1 MITIGLT
8 GGIGSG
14 KSTVSA
20 GFVQRGAALIDADAI
35 VREQQVPS
43 SPVFAEM
50 VERFGSGIVAPDGT
64 LDRGAVAAMVFND
77 PDALADL
84 NSITHPPVGSE
95 IRRRLGEL
103 EGTDRLV
110 VLDIPLLGEGL
121 ARGRPPRYP
130 TSGILVVDTPIDVA
144 VERLVASRGFS
155 ADDARARIAAQLP
168 RDERLAIADW
178 VIDNSGSV
186 DELEIAIEAAFTW
199 AGALPHVPALSD
211 QPGDQ

>member
-43 SPVFAEM
+43 SPVFAAM
-50 VERFGSGIVAPDGT
+50 VERFGAGIVAPDGT
-64 LDRGAVAAMVFND
+64 LDRGAVADLVFSD
-77 PDALADL
+77 GEALADL
-84 NSITHPPVGSE
+84 NAITHPPVGRE

-103 EGTDRLV
+103 AATDRLV

-121 ARGRPPRYP
+121 AKGQRPRYP

-144 VERLVASRGFS
+144 VERLVVSRGFS

-168 RDERLAIADW
+168 RAERLAIADW

-199 AGALPHVPALSD
+199 AGALPHLPALSD
-211 QPGDQ
+211 QPSDQ

>member
-50 VERFGSGIVAPDGT
+50 VERFGSGIVAADGT
-64 LDRGAVAAMVFND
+64 LDRGAVAAIVFND

-84 NSITHPPVGSE
+84 NSITHPPVGRE

-121 ARGRPPRYP
+121 AKGRPPRYP
-130 TSGILVVDTPIDVA
+130 TSGILVVDTPIEVA
-144 VERLVASRGFS
+144 VQRLVASRGFS

-186 DELEIAIEAAFTW
+186 DELEAAVDAAFTW
-199 AGALPHVPALSD
+199 ATALPHVPAERLSR
-211 QPGDQ
+211 

>member
-20 GFVQRGAALIDADAI
+20 GFVQRGAVLIDADAI

-50 VERFGSGIVAPDGT
+50 VERFGSDIVASDGT
-64 LDRGAVAAMVFND
+64 LDRGAVADLVFSD
-77 PDALADL
+77 SEALADL
-84 NSITHPPVGSE
+84 NAITHPPVGRE
-95 IRRRLGEL
+95 IGRRLGEL
-103 EGTDRLV
+103 AGTDRLV

-121 ARGRPPRYP
+121 ARGRQPRYP

-144 VERLVASRGFS
+144 VERLVAARGFS

-168 RDERLAIADW
+168 RAERLAIADW
-178 VIDNSGSV
+178 VIDNSGSI
-186 DELEIAIEAAFTW
+186 DELEAAVDTAFTW
-199 AGALPHVPALSD
+199 ASALPHVPA
-211 QPGDQ
+211 QNH

>member
-50 VERFGSGIVAPDGT
+50 VERFGAGIVASDGT
-64 LDRGAVAAMVFND
+64 LDRGAVAAIVFND

-84 NSITHPPVGSE
+84 NSITHPPVGRE

-121 ARGRPPRYP
+121 AKGRPPRYP
-130 TSGILVVDTPIDVA
+130 TSGILVVDTPIEVA
-144 VERLVASRGFS
+144 VERLVAARGFS

-186 DELEIAIEAAFTW
+186 DELETAVDAAFTW
-199 AGALPHVPALSD
+199 ASALPHVPAENH
-211 QPGDQ
+211 

>member
-50 VERFGSGIVAPDGT
+50 VERFGAGIVAPDGT
-64 LDRGAVAAMVFND
+64 LDRGAVAAIVFND

-84 NSITHPPVGSE
+84 NSITHPPVGRE

-121 ARGRPPRYP
+121 AKGRPPRYP
-130 TSGILVVDTPIDVA
+130 TSGILVVDTPIEVA
-144 VERLVASRGFS
+144 VERLVAARGFS

-186 DELEIAIEAAFTW
+186 DELETAVDAAFTW
-199 AGALPHVPALSD
+199 ASALPHVPAENH
-211 QPGDQ
+211 

>member
-20 GFVQRGAALIDADAI
+20 GFVRRGAALIDADAI

-43 SPVFAEM
+43 SPVFGQM
-50 VERFGSGIVAPDGT
+50 VERFGSGIVASDGT
-64 LDRGAVAAMVFND
+64 LDRGAVADLVFSD
-77 PDALADL
+77 SEALADL
-84 NSITHPPVGSE
+84 NAITHPPVGRE

-103 EGTDRLV
+103 AGTDRLV

-121 ARGRPPRYP
+121 AKGRRPRYQ
-130 TSGILVVDTPIDVA
+130 TSGILVVDTPIDLA
-144 VERLVASRGFS
+144 VQRLVAARGFS
-155 ADDARARIAAQLP
+155 GDDARARIAAQLS
-168 RDERLAIADW
+168 REERLAIADW

-186 DELEIAIEAAFTW
+186 DELEIAVDAAFAW
-199 AGALPHVPALSD
+199 ASALPHVPEPNN
-211 QPGDQ
+211 Q